1 MSVVAGTPE
10 DRAPSRA
17 RETALRLARDTPIV
31 QFAILAAI
39 FIYGAVTLDGF
50 SSATSIK
57 SMLLL
62 SAFLGIAALGQTILV
77 LLGHLDLSV
86 PGFIASSTTS
96 RFMRSIVAAMKRS

>member
-1 MSVVAGTPE
+1 MSVVAGPPDE
-10 DRAPSRA
+10 RAASQ
-17 RETALRLARDTPIV
+17 LRGTLVRLSRDTPIV
-31 QFAILAAI
+31 QLAILIAI

-62 SAFLGIAALGQTILV
+62 ASFLGLAALGQTVLI

-86 PGFIASSTTS
+86 PGFIGLGT
-96 RFMRSIVAAMKRS
+96 VATAILVGQNGWR